1 MTTDKA
7 SPGRFVKRRSL
18 IASSATVALGL
29 VSPVPL
35 RAAAAETGV
44 LVGSLGAK
52 WRRAAL
58 WLGVEFSLRSES
70 GNFGALKWSNQ
81 GGLFGNGGGID
92 MPAADMPAVEGLKL
106 VVVHERLPA
115 GQYEMRKLLTRPWQ
129 FAGENKEELHQ
140 IRIPFE
146 IQPGRATYMGELVAW
161 MTSGAELPFG
171 WAARTGLALTLRD
184 ESERDL
190 RVLRAKG
197 VAFADEP
204 PLRVSWLDAEVPPQI
219 KRVP

>member
-1 MTTDKA
+1 M
-7 SPGRFVKRRSL
+7 KRRSW
-18 IASSATVALGL
+18 IVSSAMTAAGL
-29 VSPVPL
+29 AQPL
-35 RAAAAETGV
+35 PSLAAGAETGI

-70 GNFGALKWSNQ
+70 SNVGALKWSNQ

-92 MPAADMPAVEGLKL
+92 MPAADMPAIEGLRL

-115 GQYEMRKLLTRPWQ
+115 GHYEMRKLLTRPWQ

-140 IRIPFE
+140 VQIPFE

-161 MTSGAELPFG
+161 MASGTELPFG
-171 WAARTGLALTLRD
+171 WAVPTGLTLTLRD
-184 ESERDL
+184 EAERDL
-190 RVLRAKG
+190 RVLRGKG
-197 VAFADEP
+197 IAFADES
-204 PLRVSWLDAEVPPQI
+204 PLRVSWLDTEVPPQI
-219 KRVP
+219 KRVS